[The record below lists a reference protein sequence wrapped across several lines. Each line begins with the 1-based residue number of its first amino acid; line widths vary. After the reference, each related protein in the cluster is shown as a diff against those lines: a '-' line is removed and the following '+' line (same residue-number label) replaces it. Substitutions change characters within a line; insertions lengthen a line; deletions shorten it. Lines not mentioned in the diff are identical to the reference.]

1 MSSVTEAGQRLEL
14 FLADEAVQTAFE
26 VMKKEYYRAF
36 VGAKTDDDRRMA
48 QAKALVLDTFETAL
62 RATVDGA
69 EREILEQEKRD
80 RAPATR

>member
-26 VMKKEYYRAF
+26 VMKKEYYRSFIA
-36 VGAKTDDDRRMA
+36 AKSDEDRRMA
-48 QAKALVLDTFETAL
+48 QAMALVLDTFETAL
-62 RATVDGA
+62 RATISGA